1 MRFLY
6 LGVLGFCV
14 LGTLPLELVLRA
26 RVYARPLRWVLAL
39 APMAAVFL
47 VWDLWAFDRGHWYY
61 SSTKTVGVSLL
72 GLPLEEVLF
81 FLVVPTAAILTF
93 EAVRAVRGWT
103 VGDEPAD
110 YVPGSFDGDGP

>member
-6 LGVLGFCV
+6 LGVLAFCV
-14 LGTLPLELVLRA
+14 LGTLPLEIVLRA

-47 VWDLWAFDRGHWYY
+47 VWDLWAFHRGHWYY
-61 SSTKTVGVSLL
+61 STTKTVGVSVL

-103 VGDEPAD
+103 VGDEPAGH
-110 YVPGSFDGDGP
+110 VPGSFDEDAR